1 MLLCL
6 FIIIICCRYPDM
18 TAAKREI
25 TACCLNG
32 TMRTFVVVDSSG
44 TLSTHNYANGARLK
58 S

>member
-1 MLLCL
+1 
-6 FIIIICCRYPDM
+6 M